1 MTCDL
6 PGAQSFPTHTSGRL
20 PSGQCLLAPEA
31 SFSMPWAPGCLDG
44 RSPRSLEPPD
54 VPLSS
59 LDDAG
64 CFLSPVGQAQF
75 SDPQCGAAELR
86 VRASARMFARWSG
99 QCGCAVSTRQSSL
112 SSWQGDRSPKEGL
125 SVFGAAGPWTLRAV
139 GIVLSAGPPPPGCLP
154 WYARRQ
160 WEA

>member
-1 MTCDL
+1 MTFLGLSPFPHTLLEGYLQGSASWLQRPLSVC
-6 PGAQSFPTHTSGRL
+6 PGPRAAWMAGP
-20 PSGQCLLAPEA
+20 
-31 SFSMPWAPGCLDG
+31 PW
-44 RSPRSLEPPD
+44 SLEPPD